1 LRALSEYIIKFEGL
15 KQGTHFF
22 EFDVDTKFFEE
33 FDCDEFKKATFK
45 VDLEFE
51 KQSTMMLLN
60 FDFLGTITV
69 PCDRCL
75 DDVDVDV
82 FGEEKLIVKFGSESY
97 QETEE
102 IMVLPDSAFEINLAP
117 NIYEYIMVN
126 IPQKRVH
133 FEGLCNQD
141 VIDELEKVEQKG
153 NPDSDQDDIDPRWS
167 TLKDIN
173 LEK

>member
-1 LRALSEYIIKFEGL
+1 
-15 KQGTHFF
+15 
-22 EFDVDTKFFEE
+22 
-33 FDCDEFKKATFK
+33 
-45 VDLEFE
+45 
-51 KQSTMMLLN
+51 M
-60 FDFLGTITV
+60 
-69 PCDRCL
+69 
-75 DDVDVDV
+75 VDVDV

-102 IMVLPDSAFEINLAP
+102 IMILPDNAFEINLAP
-117 NIYEYIMVN
+117 NIYEYIMVS

-141 VIDELEKVEQKG
+141 VIDELEKVEQKED
-153 NPDSDQDDIDPRWS
+153 NEIDPRWS